1 MDQSREALLNNNPI
15 DRSMSEA
22 EFKGY
27 FQYLRQRAWRASLYR
42 RYFLYPR
49 LSRFLSGRVVD
60 VGCGIGDFL
69 SYRENS
75 TGVDVNPNNVAYCLR
90 KGADAHLI
98 DGTGRYPFSD
108 GEFDGAML
116 DNVLEHLTDPGHML
130 AEIHRI
136 VRSGGIF
143 IVGVPGRKGYASAPD
158 HERFYDEDD
167 LVGRL
172 GEAGF
177 RASRILHMPLR
188 FPGLG
193 RVMRQYCVYGVFERV
208 DASENRGS

>member
-1 MDQSREALLNNNPI
+1 MDQSREALLNNDPI

-27 FQYLRQRAWRASLYR
+27 FQLLRQRAWRASLYR

-130 AEIHRI
+130 AEIHRV
-136 VRSGGIF
+136 VRSGGIL
-143 IVGVPGRKGYASAPD
+143 IVGVPGRRGYASAPD
-158 HERFYDEDD
+158 HKRFYDEDD

-177 RASRILHMPLR
+177 RASRILHMPVR

-193 RVMRQYCVYGVFERV
+193 RVMRQYCVYGVFECM
-208 DASENRGS
+208 DASENRRS